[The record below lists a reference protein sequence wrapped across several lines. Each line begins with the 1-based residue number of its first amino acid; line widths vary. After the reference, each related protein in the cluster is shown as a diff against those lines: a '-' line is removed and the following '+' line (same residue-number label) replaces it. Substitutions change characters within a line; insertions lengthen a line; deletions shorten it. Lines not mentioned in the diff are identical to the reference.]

1 MPIFD
6 RHLREKVGFCINPN
20 DKARLEEAAKA
31 DRRTPSEIVRIAIEK
46 ELTVRGY

>member
-6 RHLREKVGFCINPN
+6 RHLRGKIGVCVNPE

-46 ELTVRGY
+46 ELAVRGY